1 MPTNSR
7 RLKWIIMIRYQKND
21 LRLNL
26 ERNMGQTVTPLEFAK
41 WLSWYCER
49 TNQPDDLIKAKTL
62 TAEQADAFADW
73 LGYPLR

>member
-1 MPTNSR
+1 M
-7 RLKWIIMIRYQKND
+7 KRYQKNT

-26 ERNMGQTVTPLEFAK
+26 ERNMGQSVSPLEFAK

-49 TNQPDDLIKAKTL
+49 THQPEALIKAKTL
-62 TAEQADAFADW
+62 TAEQADAFAKW